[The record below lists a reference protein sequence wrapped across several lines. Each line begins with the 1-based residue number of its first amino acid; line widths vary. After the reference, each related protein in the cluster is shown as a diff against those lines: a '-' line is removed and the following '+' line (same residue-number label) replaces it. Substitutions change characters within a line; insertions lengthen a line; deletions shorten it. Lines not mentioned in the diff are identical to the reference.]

1 MGNERKAK
9 LVGRINKIAS
19 LFGRFAAFRKRINKE
34 MEGKY
39 SPSLIA
45 LIAAAGAA
53 FLMVFMLFVP
63 NYLGVGDDSSFARV
77 MSAANID
84 YISEATEHQNE
95 FFTRVYTHTSLS
107 NDSTEKEITGSQ
119 VMLVK
124 MAVWLDNLITGD
136 RFFDIRVLALLY
148 GILCIPAIYL
158 LIWQAC
164 MQVKQFSEG
173 IVIGIVGVII
183 FADVAYMVYFNSL
196 YPEALWFICL
206 LYLVGAAISFQESR
220 RMLKDVGYLALFA
233 AAAIVLMTSRGECA
247 FVGIVAALYCL
258 RLLFAR
264 KDFQWKVICVMTGI
278 CLSFISIG
286 CMVWLEGD
294 YDEADKFH
302 AMTRGVLFGSDD
314 PAKTLEEFGINP
326 SYELLAD
333 ASLYEYIPAAQL
345 DEAVIQEEFLSQYT
359 TADIGKYYIRHPGK
373 FVRMLDVAIKSC
385 FGIRRDYCGNYE
397 RSAGL
402 PARAKSIFWSAWS
415 TFKSS
420 SAPKTIGYLGVLI
433 GAVIFLS
440 GKSYTLR
447 PEEDRRGT
455 VFLDSMMVLVLIIVI
470 QAGITIVNSG
480 DAEMIQ
486 HCFMVSCGMD
496 VMTYFVFAQIAHKLS
511 IF

>member
-1 MGNERKAK
+1 
-9 LVGRINKIAS
+9 
-19 LFGRFAAFRKRINKE
+19 

-39 SPSLIA
+39 SPTLIA

-53 FLMVFMLFVP
+53 FLMAFMLFVP
-63 NYLGVGDDSSFARV
+63 NYLGVGDDGSFSRI
-77 MSAANID
+77 MNAADID
-84 YISEATEHQNE
+84 YISETTENQNE
-95 FFTRVYTHTSLS
+95 FFTRVYAHTPLS
-107 NDSTEKEITGSQ
+107 NDSTEKKITGSQ

-124 MAVWLDNLITGD
+124 MAVKLDNLITGD

-148 GILCIPAIYL
+148 GILCIPAVYL

-173 IVIGIVGVII
+173 IVIGIVGVVI

-206 LYLVGAAISFQESR
+206 LYLAGAAISFQESR
-220 RMLKDVGYLALFA
+220 RLLKDVGYLALFTGA
-233 AAAIVLMTSRGECA
+233 AVVLMTSRRECA

-258 RLLFAR
+258 RLLFGR
-264 KDFQWKVICVMTGI
+264 KDFQWKVLCVMTGM
-278 CLSFISIG
+278 CLCFISIG
-286 CMVWLEGD
+286 SMFWLEGD
-294 YDEADKFH
+294 YDETDKFH

-314 PAKTLEEFGINP
+314 PAKTLEEFEIDP
-326 SYELLAD
+326 AYELLAD
-333 ASLYEYIPAAQL
+333 ASLYEYIPVTQM
-345 DEAVIQEEFLSQYT
+345 DEAVIREGFLDRYT
-359 TADIGKYYIRHPGK
+359 VADIGKYYIRHPGK

-397 RSAGL
+397 RSVGL
-402 PARAKSIFWSAWS
+402 PGRAKSIFWSVWS
-415 TFKSS
+415 TFKNS
-420 SAPKTIGYLGVLI
+420 SAPKTIGYLAVLI

-440 GKSYTLR
+440 GKGYSLR

-455 VFLDSMMVLVLIIVI
+455 VFLDSMVMVFLIIVI